1 MIGKKHIFFHGDSS
15 NIVARVKNDV
25 HGCFISSVS
34 EDIDI
39 YLSRLYEIN
48 ITSDKILHNRCL
60 KISSKEQIIINKMI
74 QKRQTIIKQ
83 IIKKSHFHMNLCE
96 EYYRKI
102 IEEFV
107 AKLEIEMS
115 KHLDELQKKM
125 EETKEHVFIKSHDK
139 IKLLS
144 IKVENA
150 KKEFLRRLES
160 ATKAKRQ
167 EILDQI
173 TNISID
179 KTRQPIGYE
188 QLRELNLKMYST
200 VGVKPDGQ
208 GCVNIPERDKY
219 IKDIKNVKQHGTPK
233 KQFYSTT
240 DLIQHS
246 EIVNKINK

>member
-1 MIGKKHIFFHGDSS
+1 
-15 NIVARVKNDV
+15 
-25 HGCFISSVS
+25 
-34 EDIDI
+34 
-39 YLSRLYEIN
+39 
-48 ITSDKILHNRCL
+48 
-60 KISSKEQIIINKMI
+60 
-74 QKRQTIIKQ
+74 
-83 IIKKSHFHMNLCE
+83 MNLCE